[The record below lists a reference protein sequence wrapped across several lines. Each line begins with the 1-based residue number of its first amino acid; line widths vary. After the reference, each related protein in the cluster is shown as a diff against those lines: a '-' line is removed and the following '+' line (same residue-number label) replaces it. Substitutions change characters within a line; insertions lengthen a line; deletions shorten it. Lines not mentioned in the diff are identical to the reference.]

1 MPNISVP
8 KFGAALAANGGTDGT
23 LQVADT
29 TNLYVGQ
36 TGWLS
41 DTTGLRQHVMITLIV
56 DGTHVK
62 AVSIP
67 DEVGGG
73 GSNVNSLSYGVGSN
87 FSTFTTVNTA
97 RLDCPQQV
105 VRVNQPTFS
114 KPSAF

>member
-8 KFGAALAANGGTDGT
+8 KFGAALTANGGTTGALT
-23 LQVADT
+23 VADT

-41 DTTGLRQHVMITLIV
+41 DTTGLRQHVMIVGITS
-56 DGTHVK
+56 GTVVQ
-62 AVSIP
+62 AIAIQ
-67 DEVGGG
+67 DD
-73 GSNVNSLSYGVGSN
+73 GSNVNSLTYAQGSN
-87 FSTFTTVNTA
+87 FSTFTTVNGA

>member
-8 KFGAALAANGGTDGT
+8 KFGAPLAANGGTDGT

-36 TGWLS
+36 YGWLS
-41 DTTGLRQHVMITLIV
+41 DTAGHTQKVVIVSIT
-56 DGTHVK
+56 DATHVK
-62 AVSIP
+62 AIAVA
-67 DEVGGG
+67 DD
-73 GSNVNSLSYGVGSN
+73 GSNVNQLSYAAGSS
-87 FSTFTTVNTA
+87 FATFTTLNTS

>member
-8 KFGAALAANGGTDGT
+8 KFGAALAANGGADGT

-41 DTTGLRQHVMITLIV
+41 DTTGRTQHVVITTIV
-56 DGTHVK
+56 DATHVK
-62 AVSIP
+62 AMNIA
-67 DEVGGG
+67 DD
-73 GSNVNSLSYGVGSN
+73 GSNVNSLGYGTGST
-87 FSTFTTVNTA
+87 FAAFTTVNGS

>member
-8 KFGAALAANGGTDGT
+8 KFGALLAANGGTDGT
-23 LQVADT
+23 IQVADS

-36 TGWLS
+36 YGWLS
-41 DTTGLRQHVMITLIV
+41 DTTGLSKKIIVTTIV

-62 AVSIP
+62 AMAVP
-67 DEVGGG
+67 DD
-73 GSNVNSLSYGVGSN
+73 GSNVNSLSYGAG
-87 FSTFTTVNTA
+87 STFAAFTTANGA
-97 RLDCPQQV
+97 RIDCPQQV

>member
-8 KFGAALAANGGTDGT
+8 KFGAALAANGGSDGT

-36 TGWLS
+36 FGWLS
-41 DTTGLRQHVMITLIV
+41 DSTGLHTKVVITMIV

-62 AVSIP
+62 AMAVA
-67 DEVGGG
+67 DD
-73 GSNVNSLSYGVGSN
+73 GSNVNQLSYATGSN

>member
-8 KFGAALAANGGTDGT
+8 KFGAALAANAGTDGT

-36 TGWLS
+36 FGWLS
-41 DTTGLRQHVMITLIV
+41 DTTGLTKKVVITSIT

-62 AVSIP
+62 AMAVA
-67 DEVGGG
+67 DD
-73 GSNVNSLSYGVGSN
+73 GSNVNQLSYAAGSN
-87 FSTFTTVNTA
+87 LSTFTLANGS

-114 KPSAF
+114 KPNAF